1 MTSRDSH
8 SATGSRV
15 LAAGQRH
22 FDWQDGAMT
31 EQCGQVPAPAS
42 HSPPPADSEG
52 LQMHGTSGQSGSASS
67 KPAARRSSSASKS
80 HPQKLSAR
88 SLKLLSLTRFS
99 GAITPPPTDTQTDS
113 LNRNLLE
120 QIVGGSMEYV
130 ETWRLRVTPSGRQYW
145 EHTASG
151 RRTSDSDCGG
161 SEAGWPTPQAKEQD
175 ETSEKKVSRGAH
187 AGLNLRNAAELVFP
201 AGYPT
206 PQARDGKGVPG
217 DGSGN
222 SSLPRTAGWV
232 TPSARDHKDTPGM
245 AAEST
250 NNDGT
255 TRQRVDQ
262 LPRQVYHLLPGM
274 EPSGSNA
281 ETEKR
286 GVLSPDLS
294 RWLMGYPA
302 VWLSCVDWET
312 LSSRK

>member
-1 MTSRDSH
+1 
-8 SATGSRV
+8 
-15 LAAGQRH
+15 
-22 FDWQDGAMT
+22 MT

-130 ETWRLRVTPSGRQYW
+130 ETWKERITPCGRRYW
-145 EHTASG
+145 AHTASG
-151 RRTSDSDCGG
+151 RRTSDRDCGG

-175 ETSEKKVSRGAH
+175 ETSEKKLSRGAH

-201 AGYPT
+201 
-206 PQARDGKGVPG
+206 
-217 DGSGN
+217 
-222 SSLPRTAGWV
+222 AGWV

>member
-8 SATGSRV
+8 SVTGSRV

-52 LQMHGTSGQSGSASS
+52 QPTNGTCGRSGSASS

-88 SLKLLSLTRFS
+88 SLRLLSLTRFS

-113 LNRNLLE
+113 LNRNLLG

-130 ETWRLRVTPSGRQYW
+130 ETWKGRITPCGRRYW
-145 EHTASG
+145 AHTASG
-151 RRTSDSDCGG
+151 RRTSDRDCGG
-161 SEAGWPTPQAKEQD
+161 SEAGWPTPQAKEQN

-201 AGYPT
+201 
-206 PQARDGKGVPG
+206 
-217 DGSGN
+217 
-222 SSLPRTAGWV
+222 AGWV

>member
-88 SLKLLSLTRFS
+88 SLRLLSLTRFS

-113 LNRNLLE
+113 LNRNLLG

-130 ETWRLRVTPSGRQYW
+130 ETWKGRITPCGRRYW
-145 EHTASG
+145 AHTASG
-151 RRTSDSDCGG
+151 RRTSDRDCGG
-161 SEAGWPTPQAKEQD
+161 SEAGWPTPQAKEQN

-201 AGYPT
+201 
-206 PQARDGKGVPG
+206 
-217 DGSGN
+217 
-222 SSLPRTAGWV
+222 AGWV

>member
-88 SLKLLSLTRFS
+88 SLRLLSLTRFS

-113 LNRNLLE
+113 LNRNLLG

-130 ETWRLRVTPSGRQYW
+130 ETWKGRITPCGRRYW
-145 EHTASG
+145 AHTASG
-151 RRTSDSDCGG
+151 RRTSDRDCGG

-201 AGYPT
+201 
-206 PQARDGKGVPG
+206 
-217 DGSGN
+217 
-222 SSLPRTAGWV
+222 AGWV